1 MRYGRV
7 VLFLSVLIGCA
18 LVILFMT
25 ARRNFVPDII
35 QQNDITE
42 TVKENINDLSVL
54 ESRYPDMEIF
64 VFDKDG
70 FCVYPEG
77 CTETLTDVRGG
88 GSLSLVVTDN
98 DRFLG
103 TVAIPDVASD
113 QYNKAL
119 NALFIVAAI
128 IYLIMIASAILYYIY
143 IRKNVLDPFR
153 KMKDFAGRVA
163 YGDLDSPLEM
173 EKSNMFG
180 AFTESFDI
188 MREEL
193 KASKVRENELKR
205 KEKELVAQLSHDLKT
220 PITGINT
227 ICYVMTLRTED
238 EYMRGKIE
246 GIQSKTEQMENLV
259 NDLLTSTLD
268 DIGEMTVKCTDENS
282 KILHDIVTA
291 SDPRGL
297 TREEPVAGCM
307 IRIDMMRMSQIIG
320 NIIANSYK
328 YAGTD
333 IDISYT
339 INGDYLNMTITD
351 HGKGVPADELNLIT
365 NKFYRGKDAMDS
377 DIEGSGLGLYIA
389 SALMARMNGELVCSS
404 KGEGLTV
411 TLMILL
417 SK

>member
-1 MRYGRV
+1 
-7 VLFLSVLIGCA
+7 
-18 LVILFMT
+18 
-25 ARRNFVPDII
+25 
-35 QQNDITE
+35 
-42 TVKENINDLSVL
+42 
-54 ESRYPDMEIF
+54 
-64 VFDKDG
+64 
-70 FCVYPEG
+70 
-77 CTETLTDVRGG
+77 
-88 GSLSLVVTDN
+88 
-98 DRFLG
+98 
-103 TVAIPDVASD
+103 
-113 QYNKAL
+113 
-119 NALFIVAAI
+119 
-128 IYLIMIASAILYYIY
+128 
-143 IRKNVLDPFR
+143 
-153 KMKDFAGRVA
+153 
-163 YGDLDSPLEM
+163 
-173 EKSNMFG
+173 MFG
-180 AFTESFDI
+180 VFTESFDI

-193 KASKVRENELKR
+193 KASKARENELKR

-227 ICYVMTLRTED
+227 ICYVMSLRTED

-282 KILHDIVTA
+282 NVLHDIVTA

-307 IRIDMMRMSQIIG
+307 IHIDMMRMSQIIG

-333 IDISYT
+333 IDISYK

-351 HGKGVPADELNLIT
+351 HGKGVPADELDLIT
-365 NKFYRGKDAMDS
+365 NKFYRGKNAMDS

>member
-1 MRYGRV
+1 MKYGKV
-7 VLFLSVLIGCA
+7 LLFLSVVIGCA
-18 LVILFMT
+18 LVIFFMSVKHRI
-25 ARRNFVPDII
+25 APNVL

-42 TVKENINDLSVL
+42 TVKENINDLTVL
-54 ESRYPDMEIF
+54 ESRYPDMEIL

-77 CTETLTDVRGG
+77 CTKTLTDVRSE
-88 GSLSLVVTDN
+88 GSQSLAVTDN

-103 TVAIPDVASD
+103 TVTIPNAASD
-113 QYNKAL
+113 QYNRAF
-119 NALFIVAAI
+119 NCLFITAVI
-128 IYLIMIASAILYYIY
+128 IYLVMIAMAIIYYIY
-143 IRKNVLDPFR
+143 IRKNVLEPFR
-153 KMKDFAGRVA
+153 KMKEFAGRVA

-193 KASKVRENELKR
+193 KASKARENELKR

-227 ICYVMTLRTED
+227 ICDVMSVRTED

-282 KILHDIVTA
+282 NVLHDIVMA
-291 SDPRGL
+291 SDPRGF
-297 TREEPVAGCM
+297 THEEKIPGCM
-307 IRIDMMRMSQIIG
+307 IRIDAKRMSQIIG

-339 INGDYLNMTITD
+339 INGDYLNMTIAD
-351 HGKGVPADELNLIT
+351 HGKGVPADELDLIT
-365 NKFYRGKDAMDS
+365 NKFYRGKDAKDS

-404 KGEGLTV
+404 KGDGLTV